1 MSHPC
6 TCHPDD
12 IRPEPCPQRYAYG
25 ECVKAAFDERAKLRA
40 TLRPCIEIIEANVE
54 FDDEIHQIVNEARR
68 ALSEGK

>member
-1 MSHPC
+1 MSRPC

-40 TLRPCIEIIEANVE
+40 ALEEIADGNAASCKYCQENT
-54 FDDEIHQIVNEARR
+54 EIAHR
-68 ALSEGK
+68 ALEEK